1 MATFEVTIEKIEIFP
16 HPNADKLE
24 LARVGLY
31 NVVVGKGQFQSGDSV
46 LYVPEYAVL
55 PEPIITALGLT
66 GKLAGSKNDR
76 VKPIK
81 LRGELSQGLVISLD
95 TLPNGIVDG
104 VHDYAEILGI
114 SKYEPPIPVH
124 MAGDIQG
131 STDLTNWIDIENI
144 KKYPD
149 IFTDGTEVHI
159 SEKIHGTASLF
170 TFLFKDT
177 DRFYLDGELETFVSS
192 KGLGAKKLV
201 IKEDE
206 KNLYWRALKTY
217 QLDKFARHI
226 ARSAVELHAGPD
238 NEFTIDGVD
247 YVEPMQPKVTKIAI
261 FGETFGAGVQD
272 LNYGF
277 INKLGFAVFD
287 AYVEFDGGYG
297 YWVNPVDLETYAKES
312 NVPAVPT
319 LFVGPYSL
327 ETVIEHAYGKETISG
342 KQVHIREGVV
352 VRPTHRVCGYWDGA
366 KQIAKYVSDDYLLRK
381 GETTEYS

>member
-66 GKLAGSKNDR
+66 GKLAGSNNDR

-95 TLPNGIVDG
+95 ALPNGIVDG
-104 VHDYAEILGI
+104 VHDYAEILDI
-114 SKYEPPIPVH
+114 SKYEPQIPVH
-124 MAGDIQG
+124 MAGDIKG
-131 STDLTNWIDIENI
+131 STELTNWIDIENI

-149 IFTDGTEVHI
+149 LFTDGTEVHI

-170 TFLFKDT
+170 TFLFKGDQYHYA
-177 DRFYLDGELETFVSS
+177 DKDVDTFVSS
-192 KGLGAKKLV
+192 KGLGAKKFI
-201 IKEDE
+201 IKEDD
-206 KNLYWRALKTY
+206 KNLYWRALRTY
-217 QLDKFARHI
+217 QLDKLARII
-226 ARSAVELHAGPD
+226 ATDASLKFAGPD

-247 YVEPMQPKVTKIAI
+247 YVEPMRATIEKVAL

-272 LNYGF
+272 LHYGF

-287 AYVEFDGGYG
+287 AYVEFYGGSG
-297 YWVNPVDLETYAKES
+297 YWVNPVDLEMYAEQA
-312 NVPAVPT
+312 NVPTVPT
-319 LFVGPYSL
+319 LYVGPYSL
-327 ETVIEHAYGKETISG
+327 DVVIEHAYGKETISG
-342 KQVHIREGVV
+342 KNLHVREGVV
-352 VRPTHRVCGYWDGA
+352 VRPTHRVEGYWDGA